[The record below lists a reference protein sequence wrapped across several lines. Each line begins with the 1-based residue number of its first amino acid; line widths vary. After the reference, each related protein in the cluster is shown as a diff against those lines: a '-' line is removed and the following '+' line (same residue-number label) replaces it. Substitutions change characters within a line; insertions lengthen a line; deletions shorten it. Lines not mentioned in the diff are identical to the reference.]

1 MSKHFN
7 YKEFLRKPNIKS
19 KYNSML
25 YFIKSILDNPN
36 ITHRPL
42 SGRCEYWIYR
52 IDKNN
57 KVACNNWVD
66 GKRRSINRD
75 IKKLQN

>member
-7 YKEFLRKPNIKS
+7 YKEFLQKPSIKS

-25 YFIKSILDNPN
+25 EFINNTLNNPN

-42 SGRCEYWIYR
+42 TYRYEYWLYTIN
-52 IDKNN
+52 KNN
-57 KVACNNWVD
+57 KVYCNNWVD
-66 GKRRSINRD
+66 GKRRSINREL
-75 IKKLQN
+75 KMLCK